1 MKKLKIMTVVG
12 TRPEII
18 RLSCVINRLEATEAV
33 NHILVHTGQNYDY
46 ELNQVFFTDLNIK
59 KPDYYLDAAGKTTA
73 ATVGTILIN
82 LDPILEQ
89 EQPDALL
96 VLGDTNS
103 CLCALAAKKRKIP
116 IFHMEAGN
124 RCFDQRVPEETNRK
138 LVDHLA
144 DINLPYSTI
153 AREYLLREGI
163 PADRV
168 IKTGSPM
175 YEVLQSRRKE
185 IEQSDVLER
194 LKLIKDNY
202 YIVSFHR
209 EENINS
215 EEHFKNIV
223 NTINAIATTYQ
234 KPVIISTH
242 PRTRL
247 MLEKKSM
254 EFHPLVTAMKPFGF
268 LDYCKLQMN
277 AKAVMSDSGTISEES
292 AILGLKAINLREAH
306 ERMEAMEE
314 GIVMMTG
321 VKTDRVLQAL
331 SMLETQ
337 REGTLQGVGDYN
349 VPNVS
354 EKVVRII
361 LSYIDYVNRVVWN
374 K

>member
-1 MKKLKIMTVVG
+1 
-12 TRPEII
+12 
-18 RLSCVINRLEATEAV
+18 
-33 NHILVHTGQNYDY
+33 
-46 ELNQVFFTDLNIK
+46 
-59 KPDYYLDAAGKTTA
+59 
-73 ATVGTILIN
+73 
-82 LDPILEQ
+82 
-89 EQPDALL
+89 
-96 VLGDTNS
+96 
-103 CLCALAAKKRKIP
+103 
-116 IFHMEAGN
+116 
-124 RCFDQRVPEETNRK
+124 
-138 LVDHLA
+138 
-144 DINLPYSTI
+144 
-153 AREYLLREGI
+153 
-163 PADRV
+163 
-168 IKTGSPM
+168 
-175 YEVLQSRRKE
+175 
-185 IEQSDVLER
+185 
-194 LKLIKDNY
+194 
-202 YIVSFHR
+202 
-209 EENINS
+209 
-215 EEHFKNIV
+215 
-223 NTINAIATTYQ
+223 
-234 KPVIISTH
+234 
-242 PRTRL
+242 